1 MPILPDP
8 RVVVLDSSALLIYL
22 GDEPGADRVQRVLSA
37 AAAGR
42 VSVVSPA
49 LCYCEALMIAA
60 PAIGPGRM
68 DDFRATLEQLPVK
81 AIPLDMESALA
92 VATARLALGLQL
104 SDAAAAVAAQKRDA
118 ILLTANPEFVVLER
132 AGGRVYWLGAEE
144 RRNELVLF
152 DPLAR
157 F

>member
-1 MPILPDP
+1 MPILPEP
-8 RVVVLDSSALLIYL
+8 RVIVLDSSALLLYL
-22 GDEPGADRVQRVLSA
+22 GDEPGADKVQRVLTA

-49 LCYCEALMIAA
+49 LCYCEALMVAA
-60 PAIGPGRM
+60 PALGPDRM

-81 AIPLDMESALA
+81 ALPLDMESALA
-92 VATARLALGLQL
+92 VASARLALGLQL
-104 SDAAAAVAAQKRDA
+104 PDAAAAVAAQRRDA
-118 ILLTANPEFVVLER
+118 ILLSANPEFFGFER